1 MEVEWVYDKLPPPSE
16 TNLHSTLK
24 TKYGDM
30 LILEGVFRFASVAST
45 ELGGWCADQ
54 VWALALA
61 DEVLP
66 KLEGSI
72 GKVTDSDPRDSE
84 KASEEI
90 KRIQEA
96 SHLVNEYITDRAFMP
111 SDLSPKLELLMGK
124 LQEQF
129 AKSPDTKCIVFTQR
143 RNTAKVMLQLCEKLQ
158 IPNLR
163 PEILVGVRKGD
174 AIGMNSTFR
183 RQFLVLAKFRKSE
196 VNCLVSFSRNKKT
209 AYGQNLI
216 ILSLQHRS
224 QRKVLT
230 SQTVTWWLGRSLGIL
245 TTAIASTDQQRFD
258 LYDTFI
264 QYVQSRGR
272 ARRADSVVRLPSQS

>member
-1 MEVEWVYDKLPPPSE
+1 MYSQLETLLDSRIATTTDLALLRNFVNKPIEEEWVYDKLPPPFE

-24 TKYGDM
+24 SKYGDM
-30 LILEGVFRFASVAST
+30 PILEGAFRFASVASS
-45 ELGGWCADQ
+45 ELGAWCADQ

-72 GKVTDSDPRDSE
+72 GKVTDSDPQDSE

-96 SHLVNEYITDRAFMP
+96 NQLVKEYSANQTFQLT
-111 SDLSPKLELLMGK
+111 DLSPKVELLMRK

-129 AKSPDTKCIVFTQR
+129 AKSSDTKCIVFTQR
-143 RNTAKVMLQLCEKLQ
+143 RNTAKVLLQLCEKLQ

-174 AIGMNSTFR
+174 AVGMNSTFR
-183 RQFLVLAKFRKSE
+183 GQFLVLVKFRKSE
-196 VNCLVSFSRNKKT
+196 VNCLVSFHT
-209 AYGQNLI
+209 ETPCGENLI

-224 QRKVLT
+224 QRKALT
-230 SQTVTWWLGRSLGIL
+230 SQTVTWWLGRS
-245 TTAIASTDQQRFD
+245 
-258 LYDTFI
+258 
-264 QYVQSRGR
+264 SRI
-272 ARRADSVVRLPSQS
+272 